1 MKLSV
6 RQILGNLLIAIA
18 LIVVPFS
25 MSHASKT
32 DVANQNVHNIF
43 VDENAG
49 LHHNVDQ
56 QRTNNSSEHF
66 GHDEHDAADCC
77 SSICGGALAADF
89 TNSPLKPRA
98 DVKVAFGVSSLKPG
112 ELALP
117 FRPPSI

>member
-1 MKLSV
+1 M
-6 RQILGNLLIAIA
+6 IAIA

-25 MSHASKT
+25 MSHASMT
-32 DVANQNVHNIF
+32 DGANQNVHNIIM
-43 VDENAG
+43 DENAG

-77 SSICGGALAADF
+77 SSICGGALTADF
-89 TNSPLKPRA
+89 TNSPFKPCF
-98 DVKVAFGVSSLKPG
+98 DVKVPFGVSSLEPG